1 MYAEAGGRGRGH
13 GGGQTRFC
21 FFGHAAPSGRAH
33 WLGRGEL
40 PSPETLMENKTSNNN
55 VSYTFSCT
63 CNRNPEGWG
72 SMFKE
77 MFLVLQ

>member
-1 MYAEAGGRGRGH
+1 MMYAEAGGEGGWD

-21 FFGHAAPSGRAH
+21 FFGHVAPSGRAH

-63 CNRNPEGWG
+63 CNRYVR
-72 SMFKE
+72 SVQK
-77 MFLVLQ
+77 